1 MATKTQENESVFD
14 KFETTLDPDN
24 QLKFQVFREYLRTTS
39 RDFDSNPKCGKT
51 KNPLR
56 KMSQSQ
62 LVTTWRLFRAA
73 GVNIDGEQVIID
85 WRGAPSL
92 TVFGCKNMVFS
103 VYPNARIEVQT
114 VYKGDTFTYTRTE
127 DGVKYLYTCNDPF
140 ADRSEDGMAG
150 VFCHIIAN
158 DGTGTEV
165 FEIMGKNELN
175 EIRKSSKTGATWRS
189 YFGEMAKKSCIK
201 RATKSL
207 RYDSRV
213 QSALDFDNEFNGND
227 FDNPNDPK
235 QVTEEDVIQLL
246 NDVEIKDGESC

>member
-1 MATKTQENESVFD
+1 MAEVKENESVFD
-14 KFETTLDPDN
+14 KFEASLDPDN
-24 QLKFQVFREYLRTTS
+24 QLEFQVFREYLRSTS
-39 RDFDSNPKCGKT
+39 RDFDNNPKCGRDR
-51 KNPLR
+51 NPLR

-103 VYPNARIEVQT
+103 VYPGARIEVQT
-114 VYKGDTFTYTRTE
+114 VFKGDIFTYTRTE
-127 DGVKYLYTCNDPF
+127 DGVKYVYTCNDPF
-140 ADRSEDGMAG
+140 ADRSENGMVG
-150 VFCHIIAN
+150 VFCHIVTN

-165 FEIMGKNELN
+165 FEVMGVGEVK
-175 EIRKSSKTGATWRS
+175 EIRKSSKTGDAWKN
-189 YFGEMAKKSCIK
+189 YFGEMAKKTCIK

-213 QSALDFDNEFNGND
+213 SSVLDLDNEFNGND
-227 FDNPNDPK
+227 FDNPDNPK
-235 QVTEEDVIQLL
+235 QITEDDVVQLL
-246 NDVEIKDGESC
+246 NSVEIKDEESC